1 MIQNQNV
8 HLGYTVFGIIIMI
21 NHWIWNASTF
31 RPTDVRVWKA
41 SVAYWDPIPRAIPSL
56 KSSLGPDTPLNPV
69 DDPQDLTVRVFFS
82 GSSFTPMPACR
93 KPARFFQWPRQQ
105 LKLHR
110 PHQKGRKFSS
120 SSLKPFVNIWDKPNK
135 QNLKC

>member
-8 HLGYTVFGIIIMI
+8 HLGYTVFGIMIMI

-41 SVAYWDPIPRAIPSL
+41 SVAYWDPIPRAIPLL
-56 KSSLGPDTPLNPV
+56 KSSPDTPVTPV

-82 GSSFTPMPACR
+82 GSSSTPMPAWR
-93 KPARFFQWPRQQ
+93 KPALSKWPRQ
-105 LKLHR
+105 LKLHQASKR
-110 PHQKGRKFSS
+110 EKNHPALLTHSS
-120 SSLKPFVNIWDKPNK
+120 IYGINQTNKTLNKP
-135 QNLKC
+135 